1 MTTQTLASYDQ
12 VPYLANPL
20 PQTHPSRLAAIAS
33 MFGISYAPPKK
44 SRVLEL
50 GCASGVNL
58 LGMAHFMP
66 ESQFVGVDLS
76 VVQIFEANKRAKAI
90 NATNVTYHHMSIE
103 DIDSKFGE
111 FDYII
116 VHGVYSWVPPNVQT
130 AILRICRENL
140 SSDGV
145 AFISYNVQPGWRMKQ
160 AARDVFMALT
170 PPEMPAQQRWDYG
183 VSWIKDALETT
194 ANDNPRPLLHQALSN
209 EMDSILTQ
217 RNIRYLAH
225 EYIEEHNEPFLFR
238 EFLTQI
244 NKAELAYL
252 GDVEPA
258 SMVRHIT
265 NPALKEFFNRRPANS
280 MAETEQAIDIIMG
293 RPFRQSV
300 LVKGTRQSQINRA
313 LTPDFFKKLHIQSR
327 IAKSED
333 QSGQVTYKHPKLGQ
347 LNAQP
352 PYGTAALDVLS
363 AHAHMPTAFKD
374 LAEKFTALSE
384 GHENVFAEILF
395 SLLGAGAMDIFA
407 DPYLPELTKG
417 ATPLAIM
424 DVETGREITT
434 NAAGEII
441 GLDPVQRLLV
451 PLLKGDW
458 DREETIKQLLSLH
471 AKGAL
476 NVNPAPTDEEQM
488 KRLLGELVDKTYS
501 LLKLFGVA
509 G

>member
-1 MTTQTLASYDQ
+1 VSSQTLASYDQ
-12 VPYLANPL
+12 IPYLANPL

-33 MFGISYAPPKK
+33 MFGLPYVLPKK
-44 SRVLEL
+44 ARVLEL

-66 ESQFVGVDLS
+66 EAQFVGVDLS
-76 VVQIFEANKRAKAI
+76 VVQIFEANKRAKAL
-90 NATNVTYHHMSIE
+90 NASNVTYHHMSIE
-103 DIDSKFGE
+103 DVDSKFGE
-111 FDYII
+111 FDYVIC
-116 VHGVYSWVPPNVQT
+116 HGVYSWVPSNVQT

-140 SSDGV
+140 SSEGI

-170 PPEMPAQQRWDYG
+170 PPEMPAQQRWEYG

-194 ANDNPRPLLHQALSN
+194 ANETPKPLLHQAMAN
-209 EMDSILTQ
+209 ELESILTQ
-217 RNIRYLAH
+217 KNIRYLVH
-225 EYIEEHNEPFLFR
+225 EYLEDHNEPLLFR
-238 EFLTQI
+238 EFLNQI

-265 NPALKEFFNRRPANS
+265 NPVLSEFFKRRPAGS
-280 MAETEQAIDIIMG
+280 MAETEQAIDIITG

-300 LVKGTRQSQINRA
+300 IVKGIRQSQINRA
-313 LTPDFFKKLHIQSR
+313 LTPEFFKKLYIQSR
-327 IAKSED
+327 ITKSED
-333 QSGQVTYKHPKLGQ
+333 QSGQVTYKHVKLGQ

-352 PYGTAALDVLS
+352 PYGTATLDVLS
-363 AHAHMPTAFKD
+363 AHANMPTAFKE

-384 GHENVFAEILF
+384 GTESTFAEILF

-407 DPYLPELTKG
+407 EPHIPELPKG
-417 ATPLAIM
+417 ATPLAIL
-424 DVETGREITT
+424 DVEAGREVTS
-434 NAAGEII
+434 NASGEII
-441 GLDPVQRLLV
+441 GLDPVQRLML
-451 PLLKGDW
+451 PLLKGNW
-458 DREETIKQLLSLH
+458 NREEVIKQLVSLH

-476 NVNPAPTDEEQM
+476 NVNPAPTDSEQM
-488 KRLLGELVDKTYS
+488 KNLLGELVDKTVE
-501 LLKLFGVA
+501 LLKRFGIV